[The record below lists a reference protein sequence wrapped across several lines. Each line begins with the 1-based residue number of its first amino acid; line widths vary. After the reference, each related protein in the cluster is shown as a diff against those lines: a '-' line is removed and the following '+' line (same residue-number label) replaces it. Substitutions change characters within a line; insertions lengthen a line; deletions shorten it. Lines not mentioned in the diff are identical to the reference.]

1 MWNSGWILAMTL
13 GTGSGG
19 LRSRALKEGSGET
32 SPAFFCRRSPAREPR
47 AEQKHRVRPLGG
59 ERLKGGQ
66 CGGMAAAA
74 NGTAGAWKGDRA
86 TNPAARLTQT
96 TCGR

>member
-59 ERLKGGQ
+59 ERLKGGY
-66 CGGMAAAA
+66 AA
-74 NGTAGAWKGDRA
+74 GWRLRQTGQPGRGRA
-86 TNPAARLTQT
+86 TGP
-96 TCGR
+96 